1 MKIYPCS
8 ATEQTFPGM
17 HYQKNR
23 IHLFILHNVDCIK
36 FVFAE
41 VWKNMCHLELAY
53 QSCQSDPQES
63 INLQLVQLF
72 KNSSITSF
80 SAATLKTLEM

>member
-1 MKIYPCS
+1 M
-8 ATEQTFPGM
+8 F
-17 HYQKNR
+17 
-23 IHLFILHNVDCIK
+23 
-36 FVFAE
+36 
-41 VWKNMCHLELAY
+41 HLELAY